1 MPATKIRLTWR
12 FPSLKVAVLALAI
25 AYSCAAAETPTTG
38 SLTLADALAL
48 TLKQSPELSAY
59 SWDVRAAE
67 ARIIQARLRPNPE
80 LSVQAENL
88 FGTREYKNASSAEY
102 TLQLSQLVE
111 LGGKRSARV
120 EEARL
125 GRALSEF
132 DYQVQRVDVLRA
144 TTEAF
149 IDVLAAQRRVALAE
163 ETVKLWQ
170 GAVPLTKKRVDAGAA
185 SPTELTRGNV
195 AVALAEVGLAQAKR
209 DLLGAKGVLAA
220 QWGETKAARFERVV
234 GDLDRM
240 EAPPPFKTLVVQLT
254 RNPHIARWTAE
265 RERRQAALRLQKA
278 QRVPDVTIGAGP
290 RMLGKGDD
298 YTLGTI
304 GFSLPLPFFNRNQ
317 GNIAEAEAL
326 LSKTDPEERAAESKA
341 FGELSV
347 AYQTLLRA
355 NEEVDILKGKVL
367 PGATQTVEQLAEGYE
382 AGKFSQLEILEARR
396 TLTDAR
402 LQHLRALADY
412 HKALAQ
418 VEALTAAPVELHGH
432 LGTRKVTN
440 PAPATPN
447 KPLRK

>member
-1 MPATKIRLTWR
+1 MIRLYLKSVFCLAATITLAASVPAGGAE
-12 FPSLKVAVLALAI
+12 PS
-25 AYSCAAAETPTTG
+25 PTG
-38 SLTLADALAL
+38 NITLADALAL
-48 TLKQSPELSAY
+48 TLKQNPELSSY

-67 ARIIQARLRPNPE
+67 ARTIQARLRPNPE
-80 LSVQAENL
+80 LNVQAENL
-88 FGTREYKNASSAEY
+88 VGTGEYRNGRAAEY

-111 LGGKRSARV
+111 LGGKRAARMD
-120 EEARL
+120 EARF
-125 GRALSEF
+125 GRALADF
-132 DYQVQRVDVLRA
+132 DYQVGRVDVLRV

-149 IDVLAAQRRVALAE
+149 IDVLVAQRRLALAE

-170 GAVPLTKKRVDAGAA
+170 SAVPLTKKRVDAGAA
-185 SPTELTRGNV
+185 SPAEVTRGNV
-195 AVALAEVGLAQAKR
+195 AVALAEVGLEQAKR

-220 QWGETKAARFERVV
+220 QWGETKTARFASVS

-240 EAPPPFKTLVVQLT
+240 ESPPPFSTLVVQLT
-254 RNPHIARWTAE
+254 RNPHIARWSAE
-265 RERRQAALRLQKA
+265 REKRAAALRLHQA
-278 QRVPDVTIGAGP
+278 QIVPDITVNAGP
-290 RMLGKGDD
+290 RMLGRGDD

-304 GFSLPLPFFNRNQ
+304 GFSFPLPLFNRNQ
-317 GNIAEAEAL
+317 GNIAEARAL
-326 LSKTDPEERAAESKA
+326 LSKTDPEERAAEAKA

-355 NEEVDILKGKVL
+355 NAEVDILKTKVL

-382 AGKFSQLEILEARR
+382 AGRFSQLEILEARR

-402 LQHLRALADY
+402 TQHLRALADY

-432 LGTRKVTN
+432 LGTKKMAT
-440 PAPATPN
+440 PPAAPAR

>member
-1 MPATKIRLTWR
+1 MCLT
-12 FPSLKVAVLALAI
+12 ALITASVCS
-25 AYSCAAAETPTTG
+25 ASGADTPPNST
-38 SLTLADALAL
+38 LTLGDALAL

-59 SWDVRAAE
+59 SWEVRAAE
-67 ARIIQARLRPNPE
+67 ARIIQSRLRPNPE

-88 FGTREYKNASSAEY
+88 FGTREYKNADSAEY

-111 LGGKRSARV
+111 LGGKRTARI

-149 IDVLAAQRRVALAE
+149 IDVLAAQRRVALSE

-170 GAVPLTKKRVDAGAA
+170 GAIPITKKRVDAGAA

-209 DLLGAKGVLAA
+209 DLLGAKGLLAA
-220 QWGETKAARFERVV
+220 QWGESKTPRFDRVV

-240 EAPPPFKTLVVQLT
+240 ETPPPFKTLVVQLT

-265 RERRQAALRLQKA
+265 REKRQAALRLQKA
-278 QRVPDVTIGAGP
+278 QAIPDITIGAGP
-290 RMLGKGDD
+290 RMVGKGDD

-326 LSKTDPEERAAESKA
+326 LSKTDPEERAAEAKA

-367 PGATQTVEQLAEGYE
+367 PGATQTVDQLAEGYE

-402 LQHLRALADY
+402 VQHLRALADY

-432 LGTRKVTN
+432 LGTNKVTTQ
-440 PAPATPN
+440 PPTPKN
-447 KPLRK
+447 KTLRK